1 MELQAER
8 TTDPIIIAYEESKD
22 EVINISKIGKK
33 LTVEFGF
40 SRKRHLPVIWV
51 AGITN
56 FRPYRLDLFLK
67 YRGFTLTKIDDRH
80 VVIGKNGFEFVLT
93 PEYALIMIQE
103 FINWKRDYKVPFSL
117 KNKTI
122 LDIGA
127 GCGESVFYFALK
139 GCRNFIAVEPNTQC
153 ANLLRKNAKNNRP

>member
-8 TTDPIIIAYEESKD
+8 TTEPIIIAYEESKD
-22 EVINISKIGKK
+22 EVINIPKIGKK

-67 YRGFTLTKIDDRH
+67 YRRIYTN
-80 VVIGKNGFEFVLT
+80 KN
-93 PEYALIMIQE
+93 
-103 FINWKRDYKVPFSL
+103 R
-117 KNKTI
+117 
-122 LDIGA
+122 
-127 GCGESVFYFALK
+127 
-139 GCRNFIAVEPNTQC
+139 
-153 ANLLRKNAKNNRP
+153 